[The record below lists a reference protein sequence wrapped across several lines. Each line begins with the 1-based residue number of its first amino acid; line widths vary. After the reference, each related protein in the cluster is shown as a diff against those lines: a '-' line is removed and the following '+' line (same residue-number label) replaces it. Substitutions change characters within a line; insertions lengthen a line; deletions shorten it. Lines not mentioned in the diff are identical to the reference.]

1 MNKKTV
7 LDKIKQLFTDTEEVV
22 EVSFVDVKTDDG
34 RILRL
39 DDIAVDQAVKEIT
52 EDGEVELEDGTY
64 VLEDGNSLVVSAG
77 IITEI
82 VEAEAEAEEE
92 VVVDEEMSK
101 EDDEKVVKEELEEE
115 VVESNPFEVA
125 VLKALEDLKS
135 KFETVEKENNE
146 LKEKFE
152 AFGKSASAEHTNTK
166 IEFKAEKA
174 KVKSPLHT
182 ALGIK

>member
-7 LDKIKQLFTDTEEVV
+7 LEKIKQLFTDTEEEV

-52 EDGEVELEDGTY
+52 EDGEVEIEDGTY
-64 VLEDGNSLVVSAG
+64 VLEDGNSLVISAG

-92 VVVDEEMSK
+92 AVVDEEMSK
-101 EDDEKVVKEELEEE
+101 ENDEEVVKEELEEE
-115 VVESNPFEVA
+115 ENPFEVA
-125 VLKALEDLKS
+125 VLSALEDLKS
-135 KFETVEKENNE
+135 KFEVVEKENNE

-152 AFGKSASAEHTNTK
+152 AFGKTASEEHTNTK
-166 IEFKAEKA
+166 VEFKAEK
-174 KVKSPLHT
+174 KGFKSPLHS

>member
-64 VLEDGNSLVVSAG
+64 VLEDGNSLVVSGG

-101 EDDEKVVKEELEEE
+101 EDDEKVVEEKLEEDN
-115 VVESNPFEVA
+115 SFEIA
-125 VLKALEDLKS
+125 VLSALEELKS
-135 KFETVEKENNE
+135 KFNVVEKENNE

-166 IEFKAEKA
+166 IEFKQENVKF
-174 KVKSPLHT
+174 KSPLHT
-182 ALGIK
+182 SLGIK

>member
-7 LDKIKQLFTDTEEVV
+7 LDKIKQLFTDTEEEV

-64 VLEDGNSLVVSAG
+64 VLEDGNSLVVSGG

-82 VEAEAEAEEE
+82 IEAEAEAEEE
-92 VVVDEEMSK
+92 EVIDEEMSK
-101 EDDEKVVKEELEEE
+101 LEEDN
-115 VVESNPFEVA
+115 SFEVA
-125 VLKALEDLKS
+125 VLSALEDLKA
-135 KFETVEKENNE
+135 KFESVEKENND

-152 AFGKSASAEHTNTK
+152 AFGKTASTEHTNTK
-166 IEFKAEKA
+166 LEFKAEKA
-174 KVKSPLHT
+174 KMKSPLHS

>member
-7 LDKIKQLFTDTEEVV
+7 LDKIKQLFTDTEEEV

-64 VLEDGNSLVVSAG
+64 VLEDGNSLVVSGG

-92 VVVDEEMSK
+92 EVVDEEMSK
-101 EDDEKVVKEELEEE
+101 EDDEKVVEEKLEEDN
-115 VVESNPFEVA
+115 SFEVA
-125 VLKALEDLKS
+125 VLSALEDLKA
-135 KFETVEKENNE
+135 KFESVEKENND

-152 AFGKSASAEHTNTK
+152 AFGKTASAEHTNTK
-166 IEFKAEKA
+166 VEFKAEKA
-174 KVKSPLHT
+174 KMKSPLHS

>member
-7 LDKIKQLFTDTEEVV
+7 LEKIKQLFTDTEEEV
-22 EVSFVDVKTDDG
+22 EVSFVDVKTEDG

-52 EDGEVELEDGTY
+52 EDGEVEIEDGTY
-64 VLEDGNSLVVSAG
+64 VLEDGNSLVVSGG

-82 VEAEAEAEEE
+82 IEAEAEAEEE
-92 VVVDEEMSK
+92 V
-101 EDDEKVVKEELEEE
+101 EE
-115 VVESNPFEVA
+115 VVAEEMAEEEAEVSVEENPFEVA
-125 VLKALEDLKS
+125 VLSALEELKS
-135 KFETVEKENNE
+135 KFEVVEKENNE

-152 AFGKSASAEHTNTK
+152 AFGKTASEEHTNTK
-166 IEFKAEKA
+166 VEFKAENKA
-174 KVKSPLHT
+174 YKSPLHS